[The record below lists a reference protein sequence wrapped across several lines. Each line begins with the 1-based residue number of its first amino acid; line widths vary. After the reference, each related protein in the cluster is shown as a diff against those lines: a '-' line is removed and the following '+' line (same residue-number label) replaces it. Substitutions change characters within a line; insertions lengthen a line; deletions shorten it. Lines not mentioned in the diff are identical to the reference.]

1 MWTIEPS
8 PQAVKALLAFWRE
21 TGEDGQIRYDLTDPD
36 WNTRF
41 LGDLYQDLSE
51 AARKT
56 YALLQTPEF
65 VEEFILNYTLD
76 PAIEEFGLEPEP
88 PVGHE
93 DLPPGLRV
101 IDPACGSGHF
111 LLGAFRRLLSAWE
124 TASPT
129 TDRYEL
135 VAKALSSVH
144 GVDKNPFAAAIAR
157 FRLMLA
163 AMRAAG
169 VDRLT
174 ERVDFPI
181 NIAVGDSLLHGK
193 GAPGRQG
200 EFDFGGEAGAW
211 TYRTEDV
218 EDYIKSCHI
227 LEYGSYHVVV
237 ANPPYITVKDKAENE
252 SIRKR
257 YEELLRQVRTVGT
270 VRRADLR
277 ARRPRLWLHGPDH
290 RQLVHEARVRQ
301 EAHRGVLSDSRS
313 YARHRHVWRLHP
325 WPRHAHGDPHRPP
338 PVRAVRLDH
347 PRCPWYPW

>member
-1 MWTIEPS
+1 MT
-8 PQAVKALLAFWRE
+8 FWRQ
-21 TGEDGQIRYDLTDPD
+21 TGEDGEIRYDLTDPE

-56 YALLQTPEF
+56 YALLQTPG
-65 VEEFILNYTLD
+65 VRRGVHPQLHPRPGDRGVRPGTRAARRPRG
-76 PAIEEFGLEPEP
+76 PAARPAR
-88 PVGHE
+88 HR
-93 DLPPGLRV
+93 PGLRV
-101 IDPACGSGHF
+101 GHF

-169 VDRLT
+169 VERLT

-200 EFDFGGEAGAW
+200 EFDFGGESRRVDLPHRRRRGLHQVLPHPRVRLVPRGGREPAIHHGQGQGRERELSARH
-211 TYRTEDV
+211 TRAA
-218 EDYIKSCHI
+218 
-227 LEYGSYHVVV
+227 LGSTHLSV
-237 ANPPYITVKDKAENE
+237 PFAERIFQLAA
-252 SIRKR
+252 IR
-257 YEELLRQVRTVGT
+257 
-270 VRRADLR
+270 RRWR
-277 ARRPRLWLHGPDH
+277 WLHRPDH
-290 RQLVHEARVRQ
+290 
-301 EAHRGVLSDSRS
+301 S
-313 YARHRHVWRLHP
+313 
-325 WPRHAHGDPHRPP
+325 
-338 PVRAVRLDH
+338 
-347 PRCPWYPW
+347 

>member
-1 MWTIEPS
+1 M
-8 PQAVKALLAFWRE
+8 LA
-21 TGEDGQIRYDLTDPD
+21 
-36 WNTRF
+36 
-41 LGDLYQDLSE
+41 
-51 AARKT
+51 
-56 YALLQTPEF
+56 
-65 VEEFILNYTLD
+65 
-76 PAIEEFGLEPEP
+76 
-88 PVGHE
+88 
-93 DLPPGLRV
+93 
-101 IDPACGSGHF
+101 
-111 LLGAFRRLLSAWE
+111 AWE
-124 TASPT
+124 TAQPT

-218 EDYIKSCHI
+218 DDYIKSCHI

-252 SIRKR
+252 SIRAR
-257 YEELLRQVRTVGT
+257 YETCSGGMLCPCLLPSGSS
-270 VRRADLR
+270 
-277 ARRPRLWLHGPDH
+277 G
-290 RQLVHEARVRQ
+290 
-301 EAHRGVLSDSRS
+301 SRS
-313 YARHRHVWRLHP
+313 WAPATLAKS
-325 WPRHAHGDPHRPP
+325 PRTRS
-338 PVRAVRLDH
+338 
-347 PRCPWYPW
+347 

>member
-1 MWTIEPS
+1 M
-8 PQAVKALLAFWRE
+8 
-21 TGEDGQIRYDLTDPD
+21 
-36 WNTRF
+36 
-41 LGDLYQDLSE
+41 
-51 AARKT
+51 
-56 YALLQTPEF
+56 
-65 VEEFILNYTLD
+65 
-76 PAIEEFGLEPEP
+76 
-88 PVGHE
+88 
-93 DLPPGLRV
+93 
-101 IDPACGSGHF
+101 
-111 LLGAFRRLLSAWE
+111 LGAFRRLLSAWE

-169 VDRLT
+169 VERLT
-174 ERVDFPI
+174 ERIDFPI

-193 GAPGRQG
+193 GAPGQQG

-252 SIRKR
+252 SII
-257 YEELLRQVRTVGT
+257 
-270 VRRADLR
+270 
-277 ARRPRLWLHGPDH
+277 ARHM
-290 RQLVHEARVRQ
+290 RVAPASTPCRC
-301 EAHRGVLSDSRS
+301 RSLSGSSGSRS
-313 YARHRHVWRLHP
+313 AMLVTPARL
-325 WPRHAHGDPHRPP
+325 PRTRS
-338 PVRAVRLDH
+338 
-347 PRCPWYPW
+347 